1 MPAATAAAEAADAG
15 AAELVEA
22 ARSEPLPDQELTPD
36 ILYQMLLAEIASQRG
51 ETDLA
56 IKAYTELANQTRDP
70 RVARRAAEMALFA
83 RRNEAALES
92 ARLWVELD
100 PESPQAR
107 QMLAGVLVGT
117 DRLDEIEP
125 HIAKLLSQEG
135 ARLGDGLQRL
145 NRLFS
150 RHQDKRTVW
159 ALVDKLTQP
168 YLTVPEARF
177 ARAQAAQAA
186 GDLPK
191 ALEEVS
197 VAQSLRPGWEQ
208 VALFKAQVLQA
219 ESSAKALESLQ
230 RFLSDYPRAR
240 DVRLHY
246 ARGLAGEKKYAEAR
260 SEFQRLLKDFPDN
273 PDVILAVAVLSM
285 QLNDQAMAESNFKR
299 LLDLNQGDPN
309 LARVYLGQI
318 AEDRKDMDMA
328 LEWYAAVDGGDQ
340 FLSAQIRYA
349 NVLGR
354 QGKVD
359 EARRHLQDLASKNS
373 RDRMQLLLA
382 EAQVLR
388 DAGRTREAFE
398 LLDQQLSGQPE
409 QPELLYETAL
419 LAEKLG
425 RVEVLE
431 ANLRKLIAIKPD
443 HAHAYNALGY
453 SYADRN
459 ERLDEAQQ
467 LIAKALQLAPED
479 PFIIDSMGW
488 VLYRKGD
495 LHGALDQLQRAFGI
509 RKDPEI
515 AAHLGEV
522 LWMLGRKAEASKTWR
537 DASAANPGNEV
548 LVEVMKKFPH

>member
-1 MPAATAAAEAADAG
+1 MASPEDAETAV
-15 AAELVEA
+15 AELA
-22 ARSEPLPDQELTPD
+22 DGARAEPLPDQELTPE

-56 IKAYTELANQTRDP
+56 ITAYSELAKETRDP

-92 ARLWVELD
+92 ARLWVDLD

-107 QMLAGVLVGT
+107 QMLAGILVGT
-117 DRLDEIEP
+117 DRLDEVEP

-135 ARLGDGLQRL
+135 SRLGDGLQRL
-145 NRLFS
+145 NRLFA
-150 RHQDKRTVW
+150 RHQDKRAVW

-168 YLTVPEARF
+168 YLTVAEARF

-191 ALEEVS
+191 ALEEIEA
-197 VAQSLRPGWEQ
+197 AQSLRVGWEQ
-208 VALFKAQVLQA
+208 AALFKAQLLQA
-219 ESSAKALESLQ
+219 ESATKALDSLR
-230 RFLSDYPRAR
+230 RFLNDYPRAR

-246 ARGLAGEKKYAEAR
+246 ARGLAGEKMYTEAR
-260 SEFQRLLKDFPDN
+260 TEFQRLLKDFPDN

-285 QLNDQAMAESNFKR
+285 QLNDPALAESNFKR
-299 LLDLNQGDPN
+299 LLELNQGDPN
-309 LARVYLGQI
+309 LARIYLGQI
-318 AEDRKDMDMA
+318 AEDRKDLDKA

-340 FLSAQIRYA
+340 FLPAQIRYA

-359 EARRHLQDLASKNS
+359 DARRHLQELAGKNS

-388 DAGRTREAFE
+388 DAGRTREAFD
-398 LLDQQLSGQPE
+398 LLDQQLTGQPE

-425 RVEVLE
+425 RMEVLE
-431 ANLRKLIAIKPD
+431 ANLRKLIQLKPD

-459 ERLDEAQQ
+459 ERLEEAQQ
-467 LIAKALQLAPED
+467 LITKALQLAPED

-495 LHGALDQLQRAFGI
+495 LNAALDQLQRAFSI

-522 LWMLGRKAEASKTWR
+522 LWMMGRKSEANKTWR

-548 LVEVMKKFPH
+548 LVEVMKKFSH

>member
-1 MPAATAAAEAADAG
+1 MAPPDEAEAAI
-15 AAELVEA
+15 AELA
-22 ARSEPLPDQELTPD
+22 DGARAEPLPDQELTPE
-36 ILYQMLLAEIASQRG
+36 ILYRMLLAEIASQRG

-56 IKAYTELANQTRDP
+56 ITAYSELAKETRDP

-107 QMLAGVLVGT
+107 QMLAGILVGT

-135 ARLGDGLQRL
+135 SRLGDGLQRL
-145 NRLFS
+145 NRLFA
-150 RHQDKRTVW
+150 RHQDKRAVW
-159 ALVDKLTQP
+159 ALVDRLTQP
-168 YLTVPEARF
+168 YLSVAEARF

-186 GDLPK
+186 GDSPR
-191 ALEEVS
+191 ALEEVEA
-197 VAQSLRPGWEQ
+197 AQSLRAGWEQ
-208 VALFKAQVLQA
+208 AALFKAQLLQA
-219 ESSAKALESLQ
+219 ESATKALDSLR
-230 RFLSDYPRAR
+230 RFLNDYPRAR

-246 ARGLAGEKKYAEAR
+246 ARGLAGEKMYTEAR
-260 SEFQRLLKDFPDN
+260 AEFQRLLKDFPDN

-285 QLNDQAMAESNFKR
+285 QLNDPALAESNFKR
-299 LLDLNQGDPN
+299 LLELNQGDPN
-309 LARVYLGQI
+309 LARIYLGQI
-318 AEDRKDMDMA
+318 AEDRKDLDKA

-340 FLSAQIRYA
+340 FLPAQIRYA

-359 EARRHLQDLASKNS
+359 DARRHLQELAGKNS

-388 DAGRTREAFE
+388 DAGRTREAFD
-398 LLDQQLSGQPE
+398 LLDQQLTGQPE

-425 RVEVLE
+425 RMEVLE
-431 ANLRKLIAIKPD
+431 ANLRKLIQLKPD

-459 ERLDEAQQ
+459 ERLEEAQQ
-467 LIAKALQLAPED
+467 LITKALQLAPED

-495 LHGALDQLQRAFGI
+495 LNAALEQLQRAFSI

-522 LWMLGRKAEASKTWR
+522 LWMMGRKSEANKTWR

-548 LVEVMKKFPH
+548 LVEVMKKFSH